1 MPERDE
7 LPGAAWGRRR
17 RIGLFAGPVLFAAVL
32 ALPPPAALDPA
43 GWRTAAVGVLM
54 AVWWVTEAIP
64 IPATALLPI
73 VLLPILGAA
82 SIDDVAA
89 PYANPLLFLF
99 LGGFLL
105 ALAIERWG
113 LHRRLALNVIDR
125 VGTAPARLL
134 AGFMG
139 SAALISMWVS
149 NTATTLML
157 LPIALSVVEWITPD
171 DDASH
176 VPSGFAAALML
187 GIAYAASIGGLGT
200 LIGTPPNALVA
211 AFLRETYGID
221 VGFARWMMVGVPVV
235 VTAIPIAYVILL
247 RSHRVGRV
255 ATTAGRDRIATEL
268 SALGRMS
275 RAEKTVGVV
284 FAVTALAWV
293 TRPLLERWISGLSDA
308 GIAIAGALLLFAL
321 PSGRTRGE
329 FVLDWST
336 ARRVPWG
343 ILILFGGGLS
353 LAAAIEATGLAE
365 WLGYA
370 MGGVEAWPLVAIF
383 LAVAIV
389 IVFFSELASN
399 TATAATFLPIAGA
412 LALQL
417 GLDPLVLA
425 IPTGMAASGGFMLPV
440 ATAPNAIVYASGTI
454 TMSQMARAGFLLDVA
469 FIALVTAGAYLL
481 LPLVFG

>member
-17 RIGLFAGPVLFAAVL
+17 KLGLVAGPVLFAVVL
-32 ALPPPAALDPA
+32 ALPPPEGLDPA
-43 GWRTAAVGVLM
+43 GWRTAAVGILM

-157 LPIALSVVEWITPD
+157 LPIALSVVEWITAD

-200 LIGTPPNALVA
+200 LIGTPPSALVA
-211 AFLRETYGID
+211 GFLRETYGID

-235 VTAIPIAYVILL
+235 VVAIPIAYVILL
-247 RSHRVGRV
+247 RSHRIGGV
-255 ATTAGRDRIATEL
+255 ATVAGRDRIATEL

-293 TRPLLERWISGLSDA
+293 TRPLLERWISGITDA
-308 GIAIAGALLLFAL
+308 GIAIAGALLLFVL

-365 WLGYA
+365 WLGHA
-370 MGGVEAWPLVAIF
+370 MGGVETWPLVAVL
-383 LAVAIV
+383 LAVAV
-389 IVFFSELASN
+389 VVVFFSELASN

-412 LALQL
+412 LALAL

-469 FIALVTAGAYLL
+469 FIVLVTAGAYLL